1 MTIAV
6 THTKV
11 SAISDD
17 AASAAAGEVVPS
29 DWNAAHTLTG
39 TVGIA
44 QGGTGAVTA
53 ETGFDALAPTTT
65 QGDII
70 FRNATVNTRL
80 GTGTSG
86 QVLISGGAGAN
97 PSWSSGGSGDALV
110 ANPLS
115 QFAATTSAQL
125 AGVISNETGSGLLV
139 FATSPQLTTPLLG
152 TPTSGIMT
160 NVTGTASGLTAG
172 NVTTNANLTGG
183 VTSVGNA
190 ATVITNANLTGGVTS
205 VGNAATVV
213 TNANLTG
220 DVTSTGNAAVI
231 GSTKVTSA
239 MINSDVYSTDHS
251 WSGVQTFTGPIL
263 GTPASGTLTNCTA
276 LPVAG
281 ITASTSAALGVGS
294 VELGHATDTTITRD
308 AAGSMAI
315 EGVKV
320 ATVGVQTIWIP
331 AKAMTAATTNGPASG
346 TVEQTT
352 NKNMTLSLDFDAT
365 TSEIAQFT
373 VAFPKSWNLGTV
385 SFVPHWTAASGSGTF
400 ICNLAAVAVSND
412 DALDVAFGT
421 LQSSTDTLI
430 TAYDNHVGPASSAIT
445 IAGTPAALD
454 LVNFKISRDV
464 ADTIAVDV
472 KLIGIQLYYTTSAA
486 SDT

>member
-53 ETGFDALAPTTT
+53 ATGFDALAPTTT

-190 ATVITNANLTGGVTS
+190 ATV
-205 VGNAATVV
+205 V

-239 MINSDVYSTDHS
+239 MINSDVYSTAHS

>member
-53 ETGFDALAPTTT
+53 ATGFDALAPTTT

-190 ATVITNANLTGGVTS
+190 ATV
-205 VGNAATVV
+205 V

-308 AAGSMAI
+308 AAGSIAI